1 MNEPLIDR
9 RTETWLILILLAVQF
24 THIMDFVVLMP
35 LGPKLMRDFHINT
48 SQFGFLV
55 SAYTISAAVSGIL
68 SSLFLDRINRKNALI
83 GLYAGFGIS
92 TLLCAL
98 SGAYW
103 PFLISRML
111 AGAFGGILSALTLSI
126 IGDYIPIERRG
137 RATGLVL
144 SAFSLASVIGVPSGL
159 WLANQYDWHAPF
171 FLLACTCIPIILI
184 AGRQLPTM
192 DYHLVQTVQLN
203 ALPRIKE
210 VLNTPGARMA
220 FLLMA
225 IMMLAGF
232 SVIPYISPYLV
243 FNCGVSEDSLFLVY
257 LIGGIFTFLASNVSG
272 RLSDKLSP
280 FKVFVWVTPLSVI
293 PILMVTMLP
302 AWPLSWI
309 LIVTTLFMALLS
321 GRLIPIISLMTRT
334 VEPNLRGTF
343 MSLLASI
350 QQSSAGVAAW
360 IAGMMV
366 TETPAGKLENYDR
379 VGWMATGFSLFAIFI
394 TWKLI
399 PLLKIG
405 GQPAASPET
414 IPSPNNHQ
422 SEDALHTIKVSE
434 EQPQ

>member
-1 MNEPLIDR
+1 
-9 RTETWLILILLAVQF
+9 
-24 THIMDFVVLMP
+24 
-35 LGPKLMRDFHINT
+35 
-48 SQFGFLV
+48 
-55 SAYTISAAVSGIL
+55 
-68 SSLFLDRINRKNALI
+68 
-83 GLYAGFGIS
+83 
-92 TLLCAL
+92 
-98 SGAYW
+98 
-103 PFLISRML
+103 
-111 AGAFGGILSALTLSI
+111 
-126 IGDYIPIERRG
+126 
-137 RATGLVL
+137 
-144 SAFSLASVIGVPSGL
+144 
-159 WLANQYDWHAPF
+159 
-171 FLLACTCIPIILI
+171 
-184 AGRQLPTM
+184 M
-192 DYHLVQTVQLN
+192 DYHLVQAVQLN

-350 QQSSAGVAAW
+350 QQSSAGIAAW

-366 TETPAGKLENYDR
+366 TETPEGKLENYDR